1 METANSIEL
10 SKLNEQNE
18 AKSAYEQ
25 IEKDR
30 VQLVSKIEELYQDVV
45 EHKYNNKLFLEAL
58 ENVPSD
64 RRCYRM
70 VGEILVERT
79 VGEIKPALVDHKNK
93 VEQIIAEC
101 QKKLDEKNN
110 EISKIVKNTKSAN
123 ITSDLVSNKAQ
134 DNMGNSTDKDKK
146 PQGVIF

>member
-1 METANSIEL
+1 METKSTTQASNL
-10 SKLNEQNE
+10 SEQNE
-18 AKSAYEQ
+18 AKSTYEQ

-45 EHKYNNKLFLEAL
+45 EHKLVLEAL

-101 QKKLDEKNN
+101 QKKLDEKNS
-110 EISKIVKNTKSAN
+110 ELTQFVKNAKTAISP
-123 ITSDLVSNKAQ
+123 TDLASKKPQDSN
-134 DNMGNSTDKDKK
+134 GNFSDKDKK
-146 PQGVIF
+146 TEGIMF

>member
-1 METANSIEL
+1 MENKKDIQIT
-10 SKLNEQNE
+10 KLDEQSE
-18 AKSAYEQ
+18 AKSTYEQ

-45 EHKYNNKLFLEAL
+45 EHKLVLEAL

-79 VGEIKPALVDHKNK
+79 VGEIKPALIDHKNK
-93 VEQIIAEC
+93 VEQIISEC

-110 EISKIVKNTKSAN
+110 EISKFMKNSQTLNIPSSLISKKSLEN
-123 ITSDLVSNKAQ
+123 N
-134 DNMGNSTDKDKK
+134 NSFNDKDKK
-146 PQGVIF
+146 SGLTF

>member
-1 METANSIEL
+1 METKNTTQA
-10 SKLNEQNE
+10 SKLGEQNE
-18 AKSAYEQ
+18 AKSTYEQ

-45 EHKYNNKLFLEAL
+45 EHKLVLEAL
-58 ENVPSD
+58 ENVPAD

-101 QKKLDEKNN
+101 QKKLDEKNS
-110 EISKIVKNTKSAN
+110 ELTKFVKNAKTPISP
-123 ITSDLVSNKAQ
+123 TDLASKKPQ
-134 DNMGNSTDKDKK
+134 DSSGSFSDKDKK
-146 PQGVIF
+146 AEGIMF

>member
-1 METANSIEL
+1 METKNTIQASEL
-10 SKLNEQNE
+10 SEQNE
-18 AKSAYEQ
+18 AKSTYEQ

-45 EHKYNNKLFLEAL
+45 EHKLVLEAL

-93 VEQIIAEC
+93 VEQIIGEC
-101 QKKLDEKNN
+101 QKKLDEKNS
-110 EISKIVKNTKSAN
+110 ELTKFVKK
-123 ITSDLVSNKAQ
+123 
-134 DNMGNSTDKDKK
+134 
-146 PQGVIF
+146 

>member
-1 METANSIEL
+1 MENKSSTAIPKPNEL
-10 SKLNEQNE
+10 AESKLT
-18 AKSAYEQ
+18 YEQ

-45 EHKYNNKLFLEAL
+45 EHKLVLEAL

-70 VGEILVERT
+70 VGDILVERT
-79 VGEIKPALVDHKNK
+79 VGEIKPALIDHKNK

-101 QKKLDEKNN
+101 QKKLDEKNI
-110 EISKIVKNTKSAN
+110 EVSQFVKNAKSAN
-123 ITSDLVSNKAQ
+123 PSNSLITNK
-134 DNMGNSTDKDKK
+134 S
-146 PQGVIF
+146 

>member
-1 METANSIEL
+1 METKNITQA
-10 SKLNEQNE
+10 SKVSEQNE
-18 AKSAYEQ
+18 AKSTYEQ

-45 EHKYNNKLFLEAL
+45 EHKLVLEAL

-93 VEQIIAEC
+93 SKVNDLAQPHTWVEQIIAEC
-101 QKKLDEKNN
+101 QKKLDEKNS
-110 EISKIVKNTKSAN
+110 ELTKFVKK
-123 ITSDLVSNKAQ
+123 
-134 DNMGNSTDKDKK
+134 
-146 PQGVIF
+146 

>member
-1 METANSIEL
+1 METKNTTQA
-10 SKLNEQNE
+10 SKLGEQNE
-18 AKSAYEQ
+18 AKSTYEQ

-45 EHKYNNKLFLEAL
+45 EHKLVLEAL
-58 ENVPSD
+58 ENVPAD

-101 QKKLDEKNN
+101 QKKLDEKNS
-110 EISKIVKNTKSAN
+110 ELTKFVKK
-123 ITSDLVSNKAQ
+123 
-134 DNMGNSTDKDKK
+134 
-146 PQGVIF
+146 

>member
-45 EHKYNNKLFLEAL
+45 EHKLVLEAL

-110 EISKIVKNTKSAN
+110 EISKIVKK
-123 ITSDLVSNKAQ
+123 
-134 DNMGNSTDKDKK
+134 
-146 PQGVIF
+146 

>member
-1 METANSIEL
+1 MENKSSTTIPKPNEL
-10 SKLNEQNE
+10 AESKLT
-18 AKSAYEQ
+18 YEQ

-45 EHKYNNKLFLEAL
+45 EHKLVLEAL

-70 VGEILVERT
+70 VGDILVERT
-79 VGEIKPALVDHKNK
+79 VGEIKPALIDHKNK

-101 QKKLDEKNN
+101 QKKLDEKNI
-110 EISKIVKNTKSAN
+110 EVSQFLKSAKSAN
-123 ITSDLVSNKAQ
+123 PSNSLITNK
-134 DNMGNSTDKDKK
+134 S
-146 PQGVIF
+146 

>member
-1 METANSIEL
+1 METKSNIEL
-10 SKLNEQNE
+10 SKVTEQNE
-18 AKSAYEQ
+18 AKSTYEQ

-30 VQLVSKIEELYQDVV
+30 VQLVSKIEELYQDIV
-45 EHKYNNKLFLEAL
+45 EHKLVLEAL

-79 VGEIKPALVDHKNK
+79 VGEIKPALEDHKNK

-101 QKKLDEKNN
+101 QKKLDEKNS
-110 EISKIVKNTKSAN
+110 EVSKFMKNTKAAN
-123 ITSDLVSNKAQ
+123 SPADPISKKSQ
-134 DNMGNSTDKDKK
+134 DSGSGLNDKDKK
-146 PQGVIF
+146 PEGVIY

>member
-1 METANSIEL
+1 METNSTIQL
-10 SKLNEQNE
+10 PQINEKNE
-18 AKSAYEQ
+18 TKATYEQ

-45 EHKYNNKLFLEAL
+45 EHKLVLEAL

-101 QKKLDEKNN
+101 QKKLDEKNSELTKFIKN
-110 EISKIVKNTKSAN
+110 AKTPISPSDTISK
-123 ITSDLVSNKAQ
+123 
-134 DNMGNSTDKDKK
+134 K
-146 PQGVIF
+146 P

>member
-45 EHKYNNKLFLEAL
+45 EHKLVLEAL